1 MPSDLK
7 RIGFAPRGTYWNR
20 SPKSSLGQIQR
31 LSSKTAPRSCL
42 RGSVGI
48 GIMLDARSEPKAQ
61 RDFAWNQSSLQSML
75 DLVASNNLCEITVYT
90 NPEGNQVCSAL
101 SIAF

>member
-1 MPSDLK
+1 
-7 RIGFAPRGTYWNR
+7 
-20 SPKSSLGQIQR
+20 
-31 LSSKTAPRSCL
+31 
-42 RGSVGI
+42 
-48 GIMLDARSEPKAQ
+48 MLDARSEPKAQ
-61 RDFAWNQSSLQSML
+61 RDFAWNRTSLQSLL